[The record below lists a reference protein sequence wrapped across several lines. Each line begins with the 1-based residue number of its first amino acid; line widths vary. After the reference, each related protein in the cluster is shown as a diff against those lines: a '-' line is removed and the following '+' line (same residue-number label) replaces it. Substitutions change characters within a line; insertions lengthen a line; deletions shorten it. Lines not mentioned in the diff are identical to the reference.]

1 MSKSSRNWLKE
12 HHSDIF
18 VQKSKKEGWRSRAV
32 YKLMEIQEKDRIIKP
47 NMKIVELG
55 AAPGGWTQYLGSIIG
70 DKGKIIALDL
80 LPMDSLAG
88 VDFIQGD
95 FTETAVLEELL
106 KHLDN
111 KKADLLLSDMAPNM
125 SGIKSAD
132 NAKSIYLCELVL
144 DLAKRCL
151 KKDGDLLVKIFNGI
165 GFDDFYKNLKGE
177 FAKVLVRKPQ
187 ASRAKS
193 QETYLLARGFL
204 GNRDFLL

>member
-32 YKLMEIQEKDRIIKP
+32 YKLMEIQEKDHIIKP

-55 AAPGGWTQYLGSIIG
+55 AAPGGWTQYLSSIIG
-70 DKGKIIALDL
+70 DKGKIIALDI

-95 FTETAVLEELL
+95 FTVTAVLEELL

-144 DLAKRCL
+144 DLAQRCL
-151 KKDGDLLVKIFNGI
+151 KKDGDLLVKIFHGV
-165 GFDDFYKNLKGE
+165 GFDGFLKSLRE
-177 FAKVLVRKPQ
+177 NFSKVAVRKPQ
-187 ASRAKS
+187 ASRARS

-204 GNRDFLL
+204 GKNLDF